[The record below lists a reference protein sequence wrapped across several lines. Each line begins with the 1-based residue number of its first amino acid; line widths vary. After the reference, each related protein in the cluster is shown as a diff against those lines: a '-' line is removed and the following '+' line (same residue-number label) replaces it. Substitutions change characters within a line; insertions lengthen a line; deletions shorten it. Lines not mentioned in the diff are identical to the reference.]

1 MKFHLDKIFLRC
13 NTILKKK
20 VKKKMVNYVDL
31 DYEPDENDL
40 IAMYYVE
47 KAPGCKNLEHA
58 CEEIAKESSIG
69 TWTKIATLSADIAT
83 KLKPSGYHIDE
94 KNQIVKIAYTKELFE
109 AGNMSQILSAVAGNI
124 YGMKV
129 LNKLRLLDISFPKDI
144 VRAYKGPKF
153 GIDGI
158 RKLTKI
164 RERPLLGTIV
174 KPKVGLNEIEH
185 AKICGEAWAG
195 GLDIVKDDENLTSM
209 SFNKFEKRIE
219 DTLKI
224 RDKVEQ
230 ETGEKKIYMPNITAK
245 VSVMKDRA
253 DFVID
258 HGGEYI
264 MVDIVTV
271 GFSALQEIRD
281 YLEDKNTVIHAHR
294 AMHAA
299 FTRDK
304 THGMTMLALAK
315 LMRLIGMDQL
325 HTGTVVG
332 KMEGDKKEVVEM
344 NKVITEP
351 NIIGNDMSILDQ
363 DWGTIKP
370 VLPVASGG
378 LSPLHAP
385 DLIEILGKNL
395 VFQFGGGC
403 HGHPDGTKAGATAIR
418 QAIDAVLEGS
428 TLEEFSKTQPELK
441 KALEK
446 WG

>member
-1 MKFHLDKIFLRC
+1 
-13 NTILKKK
+13 
-20 VKKKMVNYVDL
+20 MVNYVDL